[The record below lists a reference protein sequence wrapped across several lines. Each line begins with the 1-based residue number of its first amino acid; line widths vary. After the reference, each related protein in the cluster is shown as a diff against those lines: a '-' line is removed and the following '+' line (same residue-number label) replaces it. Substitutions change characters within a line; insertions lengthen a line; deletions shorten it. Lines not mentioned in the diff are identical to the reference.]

1 MGVRG
6 TAYPTVV
13 PDDDKYLSAIAAANR
28 GSLHLEARDKGS
40 ETPWKGCVALRITV
54 PLRLKPQKNP

>member
-1 MGVRG
+1 VGVRG

-54 PLRLKPQKNP
+54 PLRLKPQKAP